1 MIDYSWSGNNLS
13 ALAEVHDIP
22 TPNFSLFF
30 CKPFTLYAVHRPMW
44 KPKRVKWCVDLSNSR
59 GQATTR
65 NIPGVFNRLSLAKSQ
80 YSCCSYRSY
89 TQQQKYSRSTTTE
102 FVLLGHGP
110 LSLKSTILSIYTQTL
125 GQSQLQEGSTI
136 LAFWHQL
143 PYGVQMALT
152 KSM

>member
-1 MIDYSWSGNNLS
+1 MKTYGRSN
-13 ALAEVHDIP
+13 E
-22 TPNFSLFF
+22 
-30 CKPFTLYAVHRPMW
+30 R
-44 KPKRVKWCVDLSNSR
+44 KRNKILQGELVS
-59 GQATTR
+59 R

-80 YSCCSYRSY
+80 AQLLSYRSY
-89 TQQQKYSRSTTTE
+89 TQQQKSSRSTTTE
-102 FVLLGHGP
+102 FVLLGRVL
-110 LSLKSTILSIYTQTL
+110 LSLKSTILSIYTHTL